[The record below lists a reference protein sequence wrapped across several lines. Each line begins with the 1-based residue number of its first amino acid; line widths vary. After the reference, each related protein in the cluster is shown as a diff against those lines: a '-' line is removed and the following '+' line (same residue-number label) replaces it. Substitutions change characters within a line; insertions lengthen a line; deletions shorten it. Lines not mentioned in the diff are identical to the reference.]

1 MQILLIEDDTMLSTA
16 LSQGLSQQGI
26 ASTQL
31 THCKELATLP
41 TLLRQQSF
49 DAIICHQSHHQDLEG
64 VRMLQEAHYLGL
76 LEPGCVL
83 LLLNADPEPL
93 HYPPS
98 DLYFSLQL
106 TIPFTQEQ
114 LTTRLHELVQ
124 LTGLTRALPAPMRLR
139 EWQLSCAL
147 CEDLLY
153 EQQKYR
159 ELGQQLDR
167 SKGYMLLQWQ
177 DHFHASQHYAVC
189 TTEYDA
195 WWPRKGLI
203 YALLGLGRLE
213 SARKDLARNRERLPP
228 ALQLELAL
236 ACLLHEGQWEA
247 AWGVLGHLLQKN
259 AWQPEWRQAAILLAL
274 LIKDEGKALEQANA
288 LSLRFFADHKLRVSI
303 ENFILNA
310 SLAVLWHYPS
320 AARISSLQ
328 QEYRYLNQAVTLR
341 AHEDALLKALMLS
354 LDYRFDEALLLLAK
368 HPPESA
374 RDNHLN
380 QLLGFAVSQ
389 FCGLPHHAKR
399 YLTQLGQYQA
409 RVAPAPLLQ
418 QLFKQVVIDL
428 TKQLERRE
436 LRLTYLRQERQ
447 RASAAGQ
454 HQLAVQYALTLQEEF
469 PALPGDA
476 WQLLELLQLCW
487 PAGMAAPRVAL
498 LVDRLERR
506 LNHSASF
513 MEHHAKEYQKTLLQ
527 IRSHLNTRLPTTPPN

>member
-1 MQILLIEDDTMLSTA
+1 MQILLIEDDAMLSTA
-16 LSQGLSQQGI
+16 LSRGLNEQGI
-26 ASTQL
+26 TPAQL

-49 DAIICHQSHHQDLEG
+49 DVVICRQYHHQAREG
-64 VRMLQEAHYLGL
+64 VRLLQEAHYLGL

-83 LLLNADPEPL
+83 LLLDEDHDQL
-93 HYPPS
+93 QFPPS
-98 DLYFSLQL
+98 DLYFPLLLPMPFTADQL
-106 TIPFTQEQ
+106 TAS
-114 LTTRLHELVQ
+114 LRELVQ
-124 LTGLTRALPAPMRLR
+124 LTGLTRTLPAPMKLR
-139 EWQLSCAL
+139 EWQVSCAL

-153 EQQKYR
+153 QQQKYR
-159 ELGQQLDR
+159 ELGPLLDR
-167 SKGYMLLQWQ
+167 IKGYMLLQQQ
-177 DHFHASQHYAVC
+177 DHFHAAQHYAVC
-189 TTEYDA
+189 TTEHDA

-203 YALLGLGRLE
+203 YALLGLNKLE
-213 SARKDLARNRERLPP
+213 SARKDLARNRERLPAP
-228 ALQLELAL
+228 LQLELAL
-236 ACLLHEGQWEA
+236 ACLLHERQWEG
-247 AWGVLGHLLQKN
+247 AWDVLTLLLQKQ

-274 LIKDEGKALEQANA
+274 LLKDEGKALEQANA
-288 LSLRFFADHKLRVSI
+288 LSLRFFADHKFRVSVD
-303 ENFILNA
+303 NFILNA

-320 AARISSLQ
+320 AARISALQ
-328 QEYRYLNQAVTLR
+328 QEYRYLSQAVTLR
-341 AHEDALLKALMLS
+341 AHEEALLKALMLS

-389 FCGLPHHAKR
+389 FCGLPHHAQR
-399 YLTQLGQYQA
+399 YLSQLSQYQA
-409 RVAPAPLLQ
+409 RVAPAPLVQ
-418 QLFKQVVIDL
+418 QLFKQVIGDFM
-428 TKQLERRE
+428 KQLERRE

-513 MEHHAKEYQKTLLQ
+513 MEHHAEEYHKTLLQ
-527 IRSHLNTRLPTTPPN
+527 IRSHLNPRLPTTPPN